1 MRDDNYKDAFRGF
14 THNYLNSEESIKE
27 IKIKNNNSITRE
39 AIKCI
44 KFNNPHLNI
53 SNISIN
59 NQMMTKENL
68 HSVGN
73 NLENKN
79 SENKILLSSVENKFL
94 RMKKQSACSS
104 STSSLLRQYK
114 ITNNSQNSTNT
125 SINYLKQ
132 RTASISNI
140 GGNQ

>member
-39 AIKCI
+39 AIKGI

-73 NLENKN
+73 NLENNVK
-79 SENKILLSSVENKFL
+79 L
-94 RMKKQSACSS
+94 
-104 STSSLLRQYK
+104 
-114 ITNNSQNSTNT
+114 
-125 SINYLKQ
+125 
-132 RTASISNI
+132 
-140 GGNQ
+140 